1 MKKAQSYSRCK
12 LFLLRMLMTRSIV
25 CRVLNRDLLHPRHF
39 FTPIWHSMNLIA
51 FIRLVHHVT
60 IHRDAF
66 EEVAVLQLA
75 REFSLVLIPS
85 QALPVLARHTKFTGN
100 ELICIVKHAKCNPM

>member
-1 MKKAQSYSRCK
+1 
-12 LFLLRMLMTRSIV
+12 MLMTRSIV
-25 CRVLNRDLLHPRHF
+25 CRVLNRDLLQTRHF

-51 FIRLVHHVT
+51 FIRPVHHVA

-75 REFSLVLIPS
+75 REFSLVLIPF
-85 QALPVLARHTKFTGN
+85 QALQL
-100 ELICIVKHAKCNPM
+100 E